1 MLLADHLDRPAV
13 RQRLVDGEIETGVGR
28 LQGRA
33 VERAA
38 AVDRLRTAALRADV
52 GRPVGALLYEQK
64 LDATVGRSLQRLL
77 PAGGGAAAPGGLLPP
92 AGEEGLLP
100 AGPPLVQQRPGR
112 IE

>member
-1 MLLADHLDRPAV
+1 RR
-13 RQRLVDGEIETGVGR
+13 RQADGEIEARAGR

-33 VERAA
+33 AERAA
-38 AVDRLRTAALRADV
+38 SFDRQRPAALRADV
-52 GRPVGALLYEQK
+52 GRQVGALLHEQK
-64 LDATVGRSLQRLL
+64 LDATVRRSLQRLL